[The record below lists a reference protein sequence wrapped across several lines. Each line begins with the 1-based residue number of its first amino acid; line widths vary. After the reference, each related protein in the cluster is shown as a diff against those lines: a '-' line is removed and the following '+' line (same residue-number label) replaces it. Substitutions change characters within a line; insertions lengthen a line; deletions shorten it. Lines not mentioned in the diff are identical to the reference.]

1 MGKKITLNYE
11 NISVALNTQFEK
23 GKGYNRNEVLEK
35 IALCIPIKSYS
46 IAILSEM
53 VNDGTLKTTRN
64 ADGTRLYT
72 VQNFPIYKGKPEL
85 WIKHIRTQST
95 THHKSQKTLNDKDV
109 VNYLASLSLDDFI
122 KLIGPECKKRTCK
135 LYVPSGFDRDAI
147 NKLPEDIRLKIFRL
161 KEF

>member
-1 MGKKITLNYE
+1 MGKKIELNYE
-11 NISVALNTQFEK
+11 NISIALNFQFEK

-95 THHKSQKTLNDKDV
+95 TRQKKTLNGKDV

-135 LYVPSGFDRDAI
+135 LYIPSGFDRDAI
-147 NKLPEDIRLKIFRL
+147 NKLPEDIRLKIFTL

>member
-11 NISVALNTQFEK
+11 NIAIALNTQFEIS
-23 GKGYNRNEVLEK
+23 KGYNRNEVLEK

-95 THHKSQKTLNDKDV
+95 TRHQSQKTLNDKDV

-122 KLIGPECKKRTCK
+122 KLIGP
-135 LYVPSGFDRDAI
+135 
-147 NKLPEDIRLKIFRL
+147 
-161 KEF
+161 